1 MKYRV
6 FGDTILVRIDRGE
19 EILSC
24 VQKVC
29 EKEQIFLGSVT
40 ALAACDHVVIGLYS
54 VAEQKF
60 LPTALDG
67 EMEMTGLTGTIAAVN
82 GKPQLHFHASFADRE
97 KNVFGGHLNEAVV
110 SGTCELFIHRLN
122 GIVGRY
128 HDEETGLNLLD
139 L

>member
-29 EKEQIFLGSVT
+29 EMEQVFLGSVT

-54 VAEQKF
+54 VTEQKF

-67 EMEMTGLTGTIAAVN
+67 ERCV
-82 GKPQLHFHASFADRE
+82 
-97 KNVFGGHLNEAVV
+97 
-110 SGTCELFIHRLN
+110 
-122 GIVGRY
+122 
-128 HDEETGLNLLD
+128 
-139 L
+139 